1 MGTTARTSPEQ
12 SEVIDRFYRA
22 LKAIYGTK
30 FSSQFASAREVDQS
44 KAMWGEDIIKHNENQ
59 LRECLRN
66 AKKELMGGN
75 RDYQWP
81 NIGLILGYCNN
92 AWERQCHRPID
103 PGLLL
108 ENKTLSEEG
117 CAQRLENLRK
127 LRAEVGL

>member
-1 MGTTARTSPEQ
+1 MATNDRKSPEH

-44 KAMWGEDIIKHNENQ
+44 KTMWGEDIMKRNETQ

-81 NIGLILGYCNN
+81 NIGLILGYANN
-92 AWERQCHRPID
+92 AWERQCHQIVEPSS
-103 PGLLL
+103 LL
-108 ENKTLSEEG
+108 ENKTLAEEKN
-117 CAQRLENLRK
+117 AERLENLRI